1 MITQNKEAAAL
12 LNLPGDAIDG
22 LAKAILAATPDTNAA
37 SAQAQRERGAAL
49 IKNLALGGAA
59 LGGGVSAA
67 VVLANYLKSLRQ
79 ESEMEDESR
88 LNDDTLYVSKMAADN
103 LPNRWLAPGLAVT
116 GGVLAAGGTYAL
128 VQALYAKMRKRQ
140 LEELLDEAQAETVA
154 LADAEADAVKSAAT
168 SGMSTSDVITAL
180 PVALPILLALAAAG
194 VTHHSLSK
202 AFPTVKKPKSNFPKR
217 IRMAARKG
225 DESAVTDAAEAEE
238 AVEKIASFNPEREQ
252 EIERAAQEY
261 LLVITNQLS
270 DQTKSATI
278 TADIIRRVAEE
289 GTIGVTQA
297 YMEGG
302 LEAMAE
308 CVKSASF
315 EPLDEAT
322 KCAAAFAIARN
333 PYLAPAVS
341 VLAGSELLDMLP
353 VTSFILEKSG
363 SAQADAMAGIGALM
377 GVIECRPQVWAW
389 FQKSAMM
396 QSALLEE
403 ILANAENEKEIPED
417 LDIESN
423 DDQATLREPTTDDAE
438 NGDALSDPEILA
450 RDEALLSDQGGSMG
464 DDYEAQNEDGLNPT
478 EAREDERD
486 LVEDLIEDEAALE
499 RTPPEG

>member
-1 MITQNKEAAAL
+1 
-12 LNLPGDAIDG
+12 
-22 LAKAILAATPDTNAA
+22 
-37 SAQAQRERGAAL
+37 
-49 IKNLALGGAA
+49 
-59 LGGGVSAA
+59 
-67 VVLANYLKSLRQ
+67 
-79 ESEMEDESR
+79 
-88 LNDDTLYVSKMAADN
+88 MAADN